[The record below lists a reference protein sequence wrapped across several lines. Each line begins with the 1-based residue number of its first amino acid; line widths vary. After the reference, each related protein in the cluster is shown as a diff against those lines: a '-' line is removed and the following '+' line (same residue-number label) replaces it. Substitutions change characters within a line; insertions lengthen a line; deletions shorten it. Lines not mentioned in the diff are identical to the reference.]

1 MTEKVFFKFEGSFL
15 TETFRNYYWDGSH
28 TYEESVE
35 YIIQFFVLPT
45 EKDKNYVRTKIAPGI
60 LNGTKKLVGE
70 ENYDLED
77 DYLYKMVVNP
87 SKEEIR
93 KLIKR
98 SIGCTGVYA
107 FALKGDMSKKEIA
120 SVKTVC
126 KSMCY
131 DLLSE
136 VLSLTYK
143 RYL

>member
-70 ENYDLED
+70 ENYVLED
-77 DYLYKMVVNP
+77 DDAVEEYHKSPAYRKDFRKKA
-87 SKEEIR
+87 KE
-93 KLIKR
+93 KR
-98 SIGCTGVYA
+98 
-107 FALKGDMSKKEIA
+107 IA
-120 SVKTVC
+120 E
-126 KSMCY
+126 
-131 DLLSE
+131 DLPKIL
-136 VLSLTYK
+136 VG
-143 RYL
+143 